1 MMSMGKPAKT
11 AKPGA
16 GSIPPAPDGT
26 RAFRQSLGQFA
37 TGVAIITANAEG
49 QSAGVTVNSFASVS
63 LDPPLVLWSIA
74 KTSQSH
80 HVFMEAGR
88 FVVHILAADQMGLAS
103 RFARSG
109 PEKFAGLKSR
119 PGPGGAPMLDGCA
132 AVFECA
138 TDARH
143 NAGDH
148 TILIGRVERYQ
159 HQDRP
164 LLLFAKGRYGL
175 GIEHP
180 DLPTQPG
187 GKLPEGAEKPEMM
200 IGLLRNAMLH
210 YSAAFQRDREEAG
223 LTIDQGR
230 VLLALERQPGIDV
243 DTIARRCFLSFEEAE
258 LTLRTLTRLG
268 YSSLRADNTAVL
280 NPAGVERLEGLRK
293 RAFAFEAEQFG
304 DIPAHEVAI
313 VKKFLKRIIVAKES

>member
-1 MMSMGKPAKT
+1 
-11 AKPGA
+11 
-16 GSIPPAPDGT
+16 
-26 RAFRQSLGQFA
+26 
-37 TGVAIITANAEG
+37 
-49 QSAGVTVNSFASVS
+49 
-63 LDPPLVLWSIA
+63 
-74 KTSQSH
+74 
-80 HVFMEAGR
+80 ME
-88 FVVHILAADQMGLAS
+88 LAS

-109 PEKFAGLKSR
+109 LEKFAGLDTNAGQS
-119 PGPGGAPMLDGCA
+119 GAPLLDDCA

-138 TDARH
+138 TEARH
-143 NAGDH
+143 DAGDH

-187 GKLPEGAEKPEMM
+187 TKAESTSLAVSDKPEMM

-210 YSAAFQRDREEAG
+210 YSSAFQRDREEAG

-230 VLLALERQPGIDV
+230 VLLALERQPGIDI

-258 LTLRTLTRLG
+258 VTLRKLVSLG
-268 YSSLRADNTAVL
+268 YAELLGDNIAVL
-280 NPAGVERLEGLRK
+280 CPSGTERLEGLRK
-293 RAFAFEAEQFG
+293 RAFAFEAQQFASV
-304 DIPAHEVAI
+304 PAHEVAM
-313 VKKFLKRIIVAKES
+313 VKRFLKRIIAAREN

>member
-1 MMSMGKPAKT
+1 MRKT
-11 AKPGA
+11 KIA
-16 GSIPPAPDGT
+16 STVPAPDTT

-37 TGVAIITANAEG
+37 TGVAIVTAHANG
-49 QSAGVTVNSFASVS
+49 QSVGVTVNSFSSVS
-63 LDPPLVLWSIA
+63 LEPPLVLWSIA
-74 KTSQSH
+74 KTSQSYP
-80 HVFMEAGR
+80 VFMDAR
-88 FVVHILAADQMGLAS
+88 HFVVHILTAEQMELAS

-109 PEKFAGLKSR
+109 AEKFVGVESKAGPS
-119 PGPGGAPMLDGCA
+119 GAPMLEGCA

-138 TDARH
+138 ADARH
-143 NAGDH
+143 DAGDH

-180 DLPTQPG
+180 DLPTQPAAN
-187 GKLPEGAEKPEMM
+187 PTEGAGKPDMM

-230 VLLALERQPGIDV
+230 VLLALERQPGIDI
-243 DTIARRCFLSFEEAE
+243 DTIARRCFLGFEEAE
-258 LTLRTLTRLG
+258 ITLRTLVHLG
-268 YSSLRADNTAVL
+268 YASLRADDTAVL
-280 NPAGVERLEGLRK
+280 LPAGTERLEGLRK
-293 RAFAFEAEQFG
+293 RAFAFETQQFAE
-304 DIPAHEVAI
+304 IPAHEIAI
-313 VKKFLKRIIVAKES
+313 VKRFLKRIIAAKER

>member
-1 MMSMGKPAKT
+1 MSMGKSST
-11 AKPGA
+11 TEKPGA
-16 GSIPPAPDGT
+16 GLTAPTPDAT

-37 TGVAIITANAEG
+37 TGVAIITANAKG
-49 QSAGVTVNSFASVS
+49 QSVGVTVNSFSSVS

-74 KTSQSH
+74 KTSKSH
-80 HVFMEAGR
+80 QVFMEAGR
-88 FVVHILAADQMGLAS
+88 FVIHVLTADQMELAS

-109 PEKFAGLKSR
+109 PEKFAGLKSN
-119 PGPGGAPMLDGCA
+119 PGPGGAPMLEGCA

-143 NAGDH
+143 EAGDH

-187 GKLPEGAEKPEMM
+187 VGSPEGAEKPEMM

-210 YSAAFQRDREEAG
+210 YSAAFQRDREAAG

-258 LTLRTLTRLG
+258 LTVRTLTHLG

-280 NPAGVERLEGLRK
+280 TPAGVERLEGLRK
-293 RAFAFEAEQFG
+293 RAFAFEADQFG
-304 DIPAHEVAI
+304 DIPAHEVSI
-313 VKKFLKRIIVAKES
+313 VKRFLKRIIVAKER